1 VRVHDDEDLAS
12 HFGPEPCAEVRE
24 DFGEASVGE
33 RAGQPL
39 SREITIVPGADA
51 VGNAEG
57 NICRHV
63 IASAHAPGTEP
74 GKCVSGAGT
83 CTRASE
89 TTEEGTVHCSAAHL
103 DLGLL
108 QSAFSRL
115 KRDAAAGVDGL
126 TWREYEKN
134 LDSRLTELHG
144 RLHRGAYRALPSR
157 RRFIPKKDG
166 LRPLGIAALED
177 KILQRAAV
185 EVFNAV
191 SNRRARPVQCAR
203 ALRSP

>member
-1 VRVHDDEDLAS
+1 MCLRGWDVYETERDD
-12 HFGPEPCAEVRE
+12 R
-24 DFGEASVGE
+24 
-33 RAGQPL
+33 R
-39 SREITIVPGADA
+39 R
-51 VGNAEG
+51 NA
-57 NICRHV
+57 
-63 IASAHAPGTEP
+63 
-74 GKCVSGAGT
+74 
-83 CTRASE
+83 
-89 TTEEGTVHCSAAHL
+89 VHCSAAHL

-177 KILQRAAV
+177 EILQRAVV

-191 SNRRARPVQCAR
+191 SNRRARPVQSAR